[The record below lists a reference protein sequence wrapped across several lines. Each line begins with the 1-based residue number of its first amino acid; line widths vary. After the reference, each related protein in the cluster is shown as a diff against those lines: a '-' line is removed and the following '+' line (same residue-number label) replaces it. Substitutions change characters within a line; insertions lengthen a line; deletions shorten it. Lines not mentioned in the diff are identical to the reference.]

1 MVFFLVIMTGKH
13 QLPHLNPI
21 CRECAPK
28 QQQIAL
34 LPWTHENT
42 HTRQTAPAGCYRAR
56 IPVVLFPS
64 MDLVRIEFSGKQFE
78 SSDRERIVPCECR
91 RALECQETTPGGR
104 AMLGG
109 IELPVL
115 FAVFFVFKFLFF
127 YSASLCKTG
136 VGSSSPL
143 PECFQK
149 IEKNFL
155 RFDHRLF
162 FPFHLSNS
170 QPQPASLSRICIVHL
185 VQESNW
191 VAFQIFS
198 LRI

>member
-149 IEKNFL
+149 IEKNIFTI
-155 RFDHRLF
+155 RFHANFSIPCWALDSR
-162 FPFHLSNS
+162 PECMGR
-170 QPQPASLSRICIVHL
+170 LSR
-185 VQESNW
+185 
-191 VAFQIFS
+191 A
-198 LRI
+198 